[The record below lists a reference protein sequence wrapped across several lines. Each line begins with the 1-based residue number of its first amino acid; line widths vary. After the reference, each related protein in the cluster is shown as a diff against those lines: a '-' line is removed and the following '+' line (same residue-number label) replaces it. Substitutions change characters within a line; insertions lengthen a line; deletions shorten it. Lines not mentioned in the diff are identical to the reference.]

1 MELTLILLAI
11 FLAAAIFLA
20 GRRFYVRPG
29 QVREQIERPLPGS
42 GFDPRL
48 IDRRALHA
56 VALDWLESLG
66 RKLKPTGKATA
77 AIRERLNNAGYRRE
91 TDLAVF
97 FAVRLLTAG
106 CFVAIVLIATLGV
119 EIQPPFNYL
128 IPAFALVI
136 GYILPGVALDKLAK
150 ARRNSM
156 RLALPDALDLLTV
169 CVEAGLGF
177 DQALLRVTRE
187 LKHVYPQLSDEFAL
201 VSLEMNAGKRR
212 AQALR
217 HLADRTGVPEVTKLV
232 AVLIQTDRFGTSL
245 AESLRT
251 HSDYMRVSRR
261 QQAEE
266 RANKVGVKLVFPIFF
281 FILPAMMIVVA
292 GPGLLQVVQ
301 QMIPMMKQFQMH

>member
-1 MELTLILLAI
+1 MELTLILLAV
-11 FLAAAIFLA
+11 FLAAAIFVA
-20 GRRFYVRPG
+20 GRHFYVRPG

-42 GFDPRL
+42 GFDQRL
-48 IDRRALHA
+48 IRRPSAHA
-56 VALDWLESLG
+56 VALEYLATWG
-66 RKLKPTGKATA
+66 AKLKPKGDTPSAL
-77 AIRERLNNAGYRRE
+77 RQRLSTAGYRRD

-106 CFVAIVLIATLGV
+106 TFVTVVLVGTLGALN
-119 EIQPPFNYL
+119 EPPFNFL
-128 IPAFALVI
+128 IPGFALVI
-136 GYILPGVALDKLAK
+136 GYILPGIALDKLAK
-150 ARRNSM
+150 ARRKKM

-177 DQALLRVTRE
+177 DQALVRVTRE
-187 LKHVYPQLSDEFAL
+187 LKHVYPQLSDELSL

-217 HLADRTGVPEVTKLV
+217 HLADRTGVEEVTKLV

-251 HSDYMRVSRR
+251 HSDYMRVRRR
-261 QQAEE
+261 QEAEE

-281 FILPAMMIVVA
+281 CILPAMMIVVA

-301 QMIPMMKQFQMH
+301 QMIPMMQQFHH